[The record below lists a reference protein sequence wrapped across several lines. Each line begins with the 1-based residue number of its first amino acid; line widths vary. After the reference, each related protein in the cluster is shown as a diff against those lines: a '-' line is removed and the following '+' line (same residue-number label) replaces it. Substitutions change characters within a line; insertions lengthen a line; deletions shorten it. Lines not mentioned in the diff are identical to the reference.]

1 MEVDYLFGAKDENF
15 FQQME
20 ALPKRFDLGMFAKL
34 EEKTGEG
41 FNGRRIKQ
49 KGAKFFVGVE
59 RWCLRGCIQCTAK
72 TRPSPKKRSWSVL
85 QLIIQHK

>member
-34 EEKTGEG
+34 EEKLERDSMDGASS
-41 FNGRRIKQ
+41 RRVQSSSLGWKD
-49 KGAKFFVGVE
+49 GV
-59 RWCLRGCIQCTAK
+59 
-72 TRPSPKKRSWSVL
+72 
-85 QLIIQHK
+85 